1 MSLEKCTGTS
11 GFPLIIDKPVN
22 SSNWTNYNS
31 SITIQPFET
40 DLTYQPNALP
50 YTVTINKGTQTNN
63 TFQILIESASS
74 TTLVYENVPYQ
85 MNSIISIVPNLHS
98 SFNNTSKN
106 NYEIIIEF
114 TIKDISLNPTL
125 PRLILICRP
134 IRFSTSSDKSS
145 ILDSVINKYNN
156 PTSNTS
162 VTLNVSNL
170 IGWNSSTLYPMIA
183 YNTCIDA
190 SKSNQDA
197 SINTRVYVCSK
208 ILSVYNNADTYPNL
222 SKYQISQN
230 IINTFFSGKNITSK
244 SISDISTIKDYASL
258 YSAIQV
264 QVPKFMVGDSLT
276 KVLSSDIEDL
286 PTYATNIKGSSGNTK
301 YKCYTIDPLHDIDSN
316 GNILIDPKTGAPLTT
331 NQLKEEGLL
340 APTTGSIDIGSSG
353 LMPGD
358 IENIVSIICITIGTI
373 LLLAYAGYIA
383 HMLFITKDINI
394 GLFNVACFI
403 VLFVCLILFGVFYG
417 NEKAA

>member
-1 MSLEKCTGTS
+1 MSLELCTGTT

-22 SSNWTNYNS
+22 SSKWNDYNS
-31 SITIQPFET
+31 SISIQPFET
-40 DLTYQPNALP
+40 DLTYQPNSLP
-50 YTVTINKGTQTNN
+50 YSVTINKGTETETNI
-63 TFQILIESASS
+63 FQILIESASS
-74 TTLVYENVPYQ
+74 TTLLYENVRYQ

-98 SFNNTSKN
+98 SFNNTSPN

-114 TIKDISLNPTL
+114 RISDITLNPTL

-134 IRFSTSSDKSS
+134 IHFSRSSDKSS
-145 ILDSVINKYNN
+145 ILDSVINKYNK
-156 PTSNTS
+156 PTSTDS

-183 YNTCIDA
+183 YNTCIDQT
-190 SKSNQDA
+190 SSTQNA

-208 ILSVYNNADTYPNL
+208 ILSVYNNADTYPYLN
-222 SKYQISQN
+222 KYKISQN
-230 IINTFFSGKNITSK
+230 IIDKFFSGKSK
-244 SISDISTIKDYASL
+244 VISSSSPVTTYAIL
-258 YSAIQV
+258 YSTIQV
-264 QVPKFMVGDSLT
+264 QVPKFMVGESLT
-276 KVLSSDIEDL
+276 DVLSSDIEEL
-286 PTYATNIKGSSGNTK
+286 PTYATDPKRSSGNTK

-383 HMLFITKDINI
+383 HMLFITKDINN
-394 GLFNVACFI
+394 GLFNIACFI

>member
-197 SINTRVYVCSK
+197 SINTRVYVCLK